1 MDVTK
6 LLDEIYGNKNEA
18 DMVNANIGS
27 LGTNVT
33 YDKAQ
38 GNRGKLM
45 NPTWKAP
52 EKAQSILRVVNEE
65 EMDEGDVFGPT
76 GGAD

>member
-1 MDVTK
+1 MDIAK
-6 LLDEIYGNKNEA
+6 LLDEIYGSSNIEA

-27 LGTNVT
+27 PGTNVT

-45 NPTWKAP
+45 NPSWQATQQ
-52 EKAQSILRVVNEE
+52 QSTPDTDNEE
-65 EMDEGDVFGPT
+65 LDQGDVFGPW

>member
-1 MDVTK
+1 MDLTK
-6 LLDEIYGNKNEA
+6 LLDEIYGNKNES

-27 LGTNVT
+27 PGTNVT

-45 NPTWKAP
+45 NPTWQASRQP
-52 EKAQSILRVVNEE
+52 QPTPDAGGE

>member
-1 MDVTK
+1 MDLTK
-6 LLDEIYGNKNEA
+6 LLDEVYGNKNES
-18 DMVNANIGS
+18 DMANANIGS
-27 LGTNVT
+27 PGTNVT

-45 NPTWKAP
+45 NRTWQATQQP
-52 EKAQSILRVVNEE
+52 RSTPYVGDQD
-65 EMDEGDVFGPT
+65 MDEGDVFGPT